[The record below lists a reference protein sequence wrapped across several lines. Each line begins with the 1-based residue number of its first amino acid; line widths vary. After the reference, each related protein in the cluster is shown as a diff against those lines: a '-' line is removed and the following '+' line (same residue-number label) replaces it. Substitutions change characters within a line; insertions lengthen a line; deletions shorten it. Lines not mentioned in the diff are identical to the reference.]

1 MGATFADH
9 QILAV
14 AGRGAMGMVFKA
26 RHLKLERDV
35 ALKVI
40 APELSEDS
48 EFRIRFQREFEA
60 EVSIRHPNV
69 VRVYGAGAKDG
80 RLYVTMQ
87 YVEGSDL
94 AAVLPAGASSSR
106 RSPRALIAQV
116 ADALDAAHARG
127 IVHRDVKP
135 ANVLIEGEGETTALH
150 PHRLRADEERQR
162 VNAPLT
168 KAGSFLGT
176 CDYAAPEQLLGERID
191 ARVDVYALGC
201 MLYQA
206 VDGQVPVPAPGVG
219 GDDARPHG
227 RAAAGARA
235 GTPPGRRARSTT
247 WSLTAMAKDPDER
260 YPTAGALG
268 RAALRRHAL
277 ITTAPYGRDREPV
290 PAVDGDDAYS
300 SAVSS
305 SASKCSLAAA

>member
-1 MGATFADH
+1 MEDLIVGTTFAEH
-9 QILAV
+9 RIV
-14 AGRGAMGMVFKA
+14 GIAGRGAMGMVYRA
-26 RHLKLERDV
+26 RHLKLDRDV

-40 APELSEDS
+40 APELSEDR
-48 EFRIRFQREFEA
+48 EFRIRFQREYEA

-87 YVEGSDL
+87 YIEGTDLGALLRGGKLAPSL
-94 AAVLPAGASSSR
+94 AARVIS
-106 RSPRALIAQV
+106 QV

-135 ANVLIEGEGETTALH
+135 ANVLIEGEGDDLH
-150 PHRLRADEERQR
+150 CILTDFGLMKNVSAATE
-162 VNAPLT
+162 PLT
-168 KAGSFLGT
+168 KAGSFLGS

-206 VDGQVPVPAPGVG
+206 VTGQVPFPRPVSAATMLAHMDEPPPVVSEAAPE
-219 GDDARPHG
+219 A
-227 RAAAGARA
+227 
-235 GTPPGRRARSTT
+235 PPGLDDVVR
-247 WSLTAMAKDPDER
+247 TAMAKDPEER

-268 RAALRRHAL
+268 RAAL
-277 ITTAPYGRDREPV
+277 TATR
-290 PAVDGDDAYS
+290 
-300 SAVSS
+300 
-305 SASKCSLAAA
+305 C